1 MRQGKYLSPK
11 DTMDLLATTALL
23 VRLDEL
29 QAQLN
34 TIEQA
39 MNDAGSSQGT
49 LDEAWTK
56 TTREMDE
63 IVEILAN
70 AEMNK
75 AEDTRG
81 CQQCS
86 GCAYCDD
93 TLGQYDPRDEI

>member
-1 MRQGKYLSPK
+1 
-11 DTMDLLATTALL
+11 MDLLATTALL

-34 TIEQA
+34 AIEQA
-39 MNDAGSSQGT
+39 MKDAGSSQGT

-63 IVEILAN
+63 IVEILAMS
-70 AEMNK
+70 E

>member
-1 MRQGKYLSPK
+1 
-11 DTMDLLATTALL
+11 MDLLATTALL

-39 MNDAGSSQGT
+39 MKDAGSSQGT
-49 LDEAWTK
+49 LDEAWTN

-63 IVEILAN
+63 IVEILAI

-75 AEDTRG
+75 VEDTRG

-86 GCAYCDD
+86 GCAYCDES
-93 TLGQYDPRDEI
+93 TWGYDPTGEI